1 MGMEGEK
8 MKVLHF
14 HAGDNRSW
22 GGKSRELSPGLL
34 ATYGSRDITQEGM
47 GIGSV
52 ALKTGGF
59 TYFPSTCI
67 TEYRTPYNI
76 IKTFSLDSRLTLH
89 CGTFLS
95 PFLSW
100 VSEQIVAFYMRHP
113 VLQKTILAGS
123 HNLQRLL
130 PLRFC
135 RESFP
140 SLAEARF
147 AYIINGLFVTVTCNI
162 SLNGT
167 RTGKAYILNELG
179 ADYFTSSLHHETV
192 ARPPSGWEQLPLLA
206 PTPALYDEMNDLTF
220 RIVQC
225 ATEAIVPPKI
235 FWGRERSSSLC
246 WAGFAIEIDMTG
258 CPAGKTSLQYTVEF
272 AERKNS

>member
-1 MGMEGEK
+1 
-8 MKVLHF
+8 MKVLHS

-67 TEYRTPYNI
+67 TEHRTPYNI

-162 SLNGT
+162 SLNGA
-167 RTGKAYILNELG
+167 RIGKAYILNELG

-192 ARPPSGWEQLPLLA
+192 ARPPSGWEQTMPARDGFSLPLWRRGIHHPHTHDNKRGRLCYSGKN
-206 PTPALYDEMNDLTF
+206 PDGIPEGDFLPGVGSRGSYDGEH
-220 RIVQC
+220 RPCIVQD
-225 ATEAIVPPKI
+225 EGGHEGLRPP
-235 FWGRERSSSLC
+235 G
-246 WAGFAIEIDMTG
+246 
-258 CPAGKTSLQYTVEF
+258 
-272 AERKNS
+272 